1 MESTV
6 NQTQKQT
13 ADWLLLGVGET
24 SSVQFSCS
32 DMSNSLLPHG
42 LHQAK
47 REKTQINKIRNEKG
61 EVTRDKKEI
70 QRVINDYYKQLMA
83 IKWET

>member
-1 MESTV
+1 MESTI

-13 ADWLLLGVGET
+13 ADWSLLGVGEV
-24 SSVQFSCS
+24 SSVQFIRSVIS
-32 DMSNSLLPHG
+32 DSLLPHG

-61 EVTRDKKEI
+61 EVTIDYTGI
-70 QRVINDYYKQLMA
+70 QRIIREYY
-83 IKWET
+83 E